1 MLRSDHTKLARLVKC
16 KLYMLEP
23 HTEHIVR
30 KLNRAMFS
38 VVPDIA
44 QKREYK
50 ANKRLKQR

>member
-1 MLRSDHTKLARLVKC
+1 MLRSDHTKMARMAKC

-44 QKREYK
+44 QEREYK